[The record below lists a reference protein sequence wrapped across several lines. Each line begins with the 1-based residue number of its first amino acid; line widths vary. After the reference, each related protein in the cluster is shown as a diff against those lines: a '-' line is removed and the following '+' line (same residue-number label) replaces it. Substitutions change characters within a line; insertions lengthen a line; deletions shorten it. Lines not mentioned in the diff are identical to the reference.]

1 MCLALPT
8 INGVGLSCSAV
19 SEAHLESAGGLQ
31 PYWLM
36 SVSFWSDPSILALAK
51 LLTTGVSL
59 LSLFRRMLRPII
71 IMNIS
76 AYGLGSVVVVCLQQR
91 SAFSSPVD
99 LLFQRQR

>member
-1 MCLALPT
+1 
-8 INGVGLSCSAV
+8 
-19 SEAHLESAGGLQ
+19 
-31 PYWLM
+31 M
-36 SVSFWSDPSILALAK
+36 SVSFWSGPSILALAK

-59 LSLFRRMLRPII
+59 LSLFRRMLRPIII